1 MMNTLASILK
11 LAAIRLSL
19 SRTWPIRPDG
29 GGTRTVRG
37 GWETGLISESNQG
50 RRQPGGVLVL
60 LEEPWSRFADNP
72 SVGSVLHYHS
82 PV

>member
-1 MMNTLASILK
+1 MVSILARILTLAT
-11 LAAIRLSL
+11 IRLSL
-19 SRTWPIRPDG
+19 SRTWLIRPDG
-29 GGTRTVRG
+29 GGKRTVRG
-37 GWETGLISESNQG
+37 GWKKGLISESNQG